1 MNKYID
7 ENELDEIELK
17 PGMIVQLK
25 RCKDNTIHNMVIIPI
40 GNSLGAIESIM
51 SHETPTF
58 SKITFDNWCFIDK
71 EIFSKT
77 LGIESTFGDKLIGTF
92 PHLGI
97 GYNDEEYIIFTHKEN
112 GQTLINY

>member
-7 ENELDEIELK
+7 ENELDGIELK

-25 RCKDNTIHNMVIIPI
+25 RYKDNTIHNMVVVPI

-51 SHETPTF
+51 NHETPTF
-58 SKITFDNWCFIDK
+58 SKITFDNWCFLNK
-71 EIFSKT
+71 KIFPKT
-77 LGIESTFGDKLIGTF
+77 LGIEPTFGDILIEIF

-97 GYNDEEYIIFTHKEN
+97 CSDDEECIIFTHKEN
-112 GQTLINY
+112 GQILLND